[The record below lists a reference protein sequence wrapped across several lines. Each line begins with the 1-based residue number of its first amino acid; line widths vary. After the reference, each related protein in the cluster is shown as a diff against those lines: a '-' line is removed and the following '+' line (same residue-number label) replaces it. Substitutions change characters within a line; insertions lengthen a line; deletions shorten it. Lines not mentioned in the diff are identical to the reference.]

1 MKIFFIYFIWL
12 CILTTQQAS
21 YADNITPQNTI
32 QNDTIV
38 KKIPN
43 NIDDKGKL
51 YKLLY
56 ENSKSNNKSM
66 ISIIQWSIGLV
77 ATFILFLLG
86 SQIFFNYKISKDEVN
101 SIQSDIDEKILHL
114 KLEVIE
120 EVKKS
125 TDKGDEERNKLIDSK
140 MDSYKTSVKYTELQ
154 LDNLAINIE
163 QSKAEIE
170 QSKADIWNLRGVTS
184 NALTYFI
191 NTAKLKIKNK
201 QNPKITLGYIKD
213 NLEKAEY
220 VYTDTCEHLDE
231 LIRSIPPEYSKIQ
244 SQINDLYARL
254 PQKDLYAKR

>member
-1 MKIFFIYFIWL
+1 MKIFFIYFTWL

-66 ISIIQWSIGLV
+66 ISIIKWSIGLV
-77 ATFILFLLG
+77 ATFILALLG
-86 SQIFFNYKISKDEVN
+86 SQIFFNYKISKDDVR
-101 SIQSDIDEKILHL
+101 SIKSDIDKKILHL
-114 KLEVIE
+114 KIEVIK

-163 QSKAEIE
+163 QSKA
-170 QSKADIWNLRGVTS
+170 DIWNLRGVTS

-201 QNPKITLGYIKD
+201 QNPKIILGYIKD

-244 SQINDLYARL
+244 SQINDLYTQL
-254 PQKDLYAKR
+254 PKKNLL